1 VTAPYFSRTIPVKYQ
16 TRQKRTNDLGTL
28 TIMSSGMEHY
38 NIEHKNI
45 ICSNSFVFFL
55 SYQHQRREEKYHKHG
70 RKAKALP
77 DKYLSLTADG
87 VDQDKHNLLHFTTTM
102 KVSETSKCTFKNVEE
117 QLQELF
123 KS

>member
-1 VTAPYFSRTIPVKYQ
+1 VKYQ
-16 TRQKRTNDLGTL
+16 TRKKRTNDLGTL
-28 TIMSSGMEHY
+28 TIMSSGVEPC

-55 SYQHQRREEKYHKHG
+55 SYQRQSREEKYHRHG

-87 VDQDKHNLLHFTTTM
+87 VDQDKHNLPHFTTTM
-102 KVSETSKCTFKNVEE
+102 EVGETSKCTFKNVEE
-117 QLQELF
+117 
-123 KS
+123 